1 MTFFHRALRRKFT
14 LCGYRC
20 LNLRFRIRV
29 IMEGFLFLHDS
40 RISTSRRQ
48 HVYAL
53 TPMKP
58 YRKLPDL
65 SGFLDS
71 LFHNI
76 ESHGIICSNGLSFQ
90 NKVVVAVGPLG
101 SRRGS
106 GVIERQ
112 GGMVAGGATL
122 ERQINAAKAASIFL
136 PRTAASDSCSEAF
149 EFGGYYFFSASLR

>member
-1 MTFFHRALRRKFT
+1 MTFFHSALRRKFT
-14 LCGYRC
+14 LRGYGC
-20 LNLRFRIRV
+20 LNLRIWV

-40 RISTSRRQ
+40 RILTSRRQ

-58 YRKLPDL
+58 YRKLPDF

-71 LFHNI
+71 LFHI

-90 NKVVVAVGPLG
+90 NKVVEVLGPLG

-112 GGMVAGGATL
+112 GGIVAGGATL
-122 ERQINAAKAASIFL
+122 ERQINAAKASSIFL